1 MPSSCLLTERR
12 CSWPW
17 SFTLSRNCCIRCVC
31 DNDIWNFDRSNY
43 RSVGLIYLRLLHK
56 NRFCRAVCLRKRT
69 WKKLWEMT
77 CKSLV
82 LFSSCLLCFFLLV
95 FNLMEGNSFETY
107 PFWDWNLR
115 NINIRELHTGEI
127 YMYIKSWKIHP
138 EGDQCTL
145 DMLYVLKSLEC
156 EFSDAVMSVEKND
169 AQSPVFL
176 LRSTRGFFQVG
187 VTGFCALIFSKIS
200 VPFER
205 SRSTDSGVVCMLG
218 VHWPGTRSFFQDKVF
233 TGLRPVPPIHK
244 YFMWMMKKQYLF
256 MSNVPL

>member
-17 SFTLSRNCCIRCVC
+17 SFTLSRNCCISCVC
-31 DNDIWNFDRSNY
+31 DNDIWNFDRINY
-43 RSVGLIYLRLLHK
+43 RSVGLISSASPEKSFL
-56 NRFCRAVCLRKRT
+56 CRAVCLRKRT
-69 WKKLWEMT
+69 WKNLWEMT

-176 LRSTRGFFQVG
+176 VRSTGGFFKWVKLDFAHWFSQKYRYHSKG
-187 VTGFCALIFSKIS
+187 LAPQILGWYACWGCTGR
-200 VPFER
+200 ER
-205 SRSTDSGVVCMLG
+205 GR
-218 VHWPGTRSFFQDKVF
+218 FFKTKV
-233 TGLRPVPPIHK
+233 LRVYGQFHP
-244 YFMWMMKKQYLF
+244 
-256 MSNVPL
+256 